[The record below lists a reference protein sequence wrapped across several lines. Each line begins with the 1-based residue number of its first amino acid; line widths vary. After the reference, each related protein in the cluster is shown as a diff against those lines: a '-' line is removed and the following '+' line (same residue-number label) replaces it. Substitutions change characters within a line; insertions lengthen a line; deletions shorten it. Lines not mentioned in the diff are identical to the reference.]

1 MGSIDIMLV
10 VIYMLALVYM
20 GYKLGKDNKTQED
33 FFVGGRTVATI
44 PIALSIAATTLS
56 ANGFIGGPGYSYSDG
71 LIAFMLNFSIPLVLV
86 VTLVVFLPFFYNLKV
101 TSIYEYI
108 EMRLGSKSRLLIVSG
123 FLVSNIIQIGSFI
136 FIPSLIIQTFT
147 GWSLYL
153 IVPLVV
159 AVSILYT
166 LLGGLKAVI
175 WTDAIQMVVLFGGL
189 LLIFIVIMMKLDVGF
204 FEGVGIAKDAGKF
217 NPLNFSFD
225 MQLENGFWA
234 ALIGGSFLWLKYF
247 ATDQTQTQRM
257 IAAKSVREVKKS
269 IAISGIVMNTI
280 YFLFIVLGI
289 FLYVYFDGKPFE
301 NDNDVMI
308 TFLADSIP
316 VGVLGIIIAAV
327 FAAAMSS
334 IDSVLNSVT
343 TVFVKDIYEKYI
355 TKGKEA
361 SLKVSRVFTF
371 VFGLLLIGFTLMAF
385 GGTTASILAIIGS
398 YLSYFSGAMIAMFVL
413 AMFTKRAGDIGVAIG
428 FVAGIA
434 FTIFF
439 GKVGIVNW
447 LWNYPVGFLATVIIG
462 YGVSILINEKQAVNY
477 DEFTFKGQRK
487 KLMAEGNTTDADGVS
502 VLPGTIDK
510 YAYILIGFFVIQTLV
525 LVVLQFM

>member
-1 MGSIDIMLV
+1 MGPIDIMIV
-10 VIYMLALVYM
+10 VVYMLVLVYM
-20 GYKLGKDNKTQED
+20 GYRLGKGNKTQED
-33 FFVGGRTVATI
+33 FFIGGRTVATI

-56 ANGFIGGPGYSYSDG
+56 ANGFIGGPGYSYTNG
-71 LIAFMLNFSIPLVLV
+71 LNAFMLNFSIPLVLV
-86 VTLVVFLPFFYNLKV
+86 VTLVVFLPFYYNLKV

-108 EMRLGSKSRLLIVSG
+108 EMRLGSKSRLLIVLG
-123 FLVSNIIQIGSFI
+123 FLVSNVIQIGSFI

-147 GWSLYL
+147 GWSLIL
-153 IVPLVV
+153 IVPIVV

-189 LLIFIVIMMKLDVGF
+189 FLIFIIVIMKLDIGF
-204 FEGVGIAKDAGKF
+204 FEGINVAKDAGKF
-217 NPLNFSFD
+217 KPLDFSFD
-225 MQLENGFWA
+225 LQLENGFWA

-280 YFLFIVLGI
+280 YFLFIILGVLLYI
-289 FLYVYFDGKPFE
+289 FYDGKQFE
-301 NDNDVMI
+301 NANDVMI
-308 TFLADSIP
+308 TFLAENIP
-316 VGVLGIIIAAV
+316 IGFLGIVIAAV

-343 TVFVKDIYEKYI
+343 TVFVKDIYEKYF

-361 SLKVSRVFTF
+361 SLKVSKVFTF
-371 VFGLLLIGFTLMAF
+371 IFGLLLIGFTLMAF
-385 GGTTASILAIIGS
+385 GDTTASILAIIGS

-413 AMFTKRAGDIGVAIG
+413 AMFTKKAGDIGVAIG
-428 FVAGIA
+428 FVLGIA
-434 FTIFF
+434 LTIFF
-439 GKVGIVNW
+439 GKLGIVNW
-447 LWNYPVGFLATVIIG
+447 LWNYPVGFLLTTSIG
-462 YGVSILINEKQAVNY
+462 YAASMLINEKHAVNY
-477 DEFTFKGQRK
+477 DEFTFKGQRN
-487 KLMAEGNTTDADGVS
+487 KLIAEGRTTDENGVS

-510 YAYILIGFFVIQTLV
+510 YAYILLGFFAIQTLV
-525 LVVLQFM
+525 LVVLQFI